1 MARGQKMPMPFAVFK
16 QQCADRGYTNAID
29 QTQYSDPQFIYA
41 MRTNNGIKCEIKPD
55 MYTLGLQSK
64 YLEDIRIACEAE
76 GYEFTKKTG
85 KYYCIK
91 HEDDDDWFEVFFD
104 IVDIIEN
111 IETIPQNRR
120 TSAVKVFTKEVAERN
135 IFEKIARRYR
145 NAYDNKDQY
154 MLDAARQLLSGDDI
168 DHLLTVGE
176 SVARTDTN
184 TYREHIVPCIL
195 IHNHA
200 VEMTVNG
207 ATIATVA
214 QMIKTNLAIV
224 LITNEEADRLDTEL
238 GLQTVMPE
246 GWQWGQDPFARLV
259 AANIALK

>member
-1 MARGQKMPMPFAVFK
+1 MAKTRKMPMPFALFK
-16 QQCADRGYTNAID
+16 EQCEAHGYTNAKD
-29 QTQYSDPQFIYA
+29 QTLYADQQMIYA

-55 MYTLGLQSK
+55 MYTVGLQSP

-76 GYEFTKKTG
+76 GYEFSKKTG
-85 KYYCIK
+85 KYYCIA
-91 HEDDDDWFEVFFD
+91 HEKDEDWFEVFFD

-111 IETIPQNRR
+111 IEAIPQNRR
-120 TSAVKVFTKEVAERN
+120 TTARKVFTKEVADN
-135 IFEKIARRYR
+135 SIFEKIARRYR

-168 DHLLTVGE
+168 DHIITIGE
-176 SVARTDTN
+176 SQNRTDTN
-184 TYREHIVPCIL
+184 SYREHIVPCIM
-195 IHNHA
+195 IHNQA
-200 VEMTVNG
+200 IDMTVNG
-207 ATIATVA
+207 ASISAIA
-214 QMIKTNLAIV
+214 QLIKSNLAIV
-224 LITNEEADRLDTEL
+224 LVTNEEAELLDTDL